1 MVGLRERSDDY
12 LRIWILVR
20 ITRMTMTTTTM
31 MRDTRR
37 RLGFPLVWDVREDW
51 FFPWLCLCHVRN
63 GIHVRI

>member
-20 ITRMTMTTTTM
+20 ITRMTMTTTM

-37 RLGFPLVWDVREDW
+37 RLGFSFGLGCLGGTG
-51 FFPWLCLCHVRN
+51 FFSLALSLSCT
-63 GIHVRI
+63 